1 MATVYSIRHHR
12 GRGISVVDAAPV
24 NTAVRCGQSW
34 AVPSRR
40 MEPWGRELVGRV
52 EERWFDS
59 ELLATNP
66 LGDPARRPVLVY
78 LPPGYDDSD
87 DRYPSI
93 YLIQGLSG
101 QVDMWRNRS
110 AFRPNVPE
118 LIDALFAGGD
128 VPPCIVV
135 MVDCWTSLGGS
146 QFVDSPGTGRYHSYL
161 CDEIVPWVDGE
172 FRTLPHA
179 AHRGITGKSSG
190 GYGAMITPMLRP
202 DLFGGLATHAGDAL
216 FEACFLPEFR
226 DAVRAL
232 RDYDGSLDAFWAD
245 FRSRTA
251 LTKKSDMTLVNV
263 GCMAACWSTD
273 DDGTVRLP
281 FDVTTGLLDDEV
293 WARWLAWDPVRMVAD
308 HAEALASMKAIYV
321 DAGTR
326 DEFYLDLGAQAF
338 VDALRANG
346 VEPTFFE
353 LFDATHMGI
362 EYRYPLAI
370 RHLAERLSA

>member
-1 MATVYSIRHHR
+1 MPGTV
-12 GRGISVVDAAPV
+12 GG
-24 NTAVRCGQSW
+24 
-34 AVPSRR
+34 

-59 ELLATNP
+59 ELLAGNP

-87 DRYPSI
+87 ERYPSI

-110 AFRPNVPE
+110 AFRPNVIE
-118 LIDALFAGGD
+118 LIDVLFAGETAGD
-128 VPPCIVV
+128 DGSAPPPCIVV

-146 QFVDSPGTGRYHSYL
+146 QFVDSPGTGQYHSYL
-161 CDEIVPWVDGE
+161 CDEIVPWVDRE
-172 FRTLPHA
+172 FRTLPDVA
-179 AHRGITGKSSG
+179 QRGITGKSSG

-226 DAVRAL
+226 DAARAL
-232 RDYDGSLDAFWAD
+232 RQYDGSFDAFWAD

-251 LTKKSDMTLVNV
+251 MTKGSDMTLINV
-263 GCMAACWSTD
+263 YCMAACWSSD
-273 DDGTVRLP
+273 PDGTVRIP
-281 FDVTTGLLDDEV
+281 FDVRTGELDDEV
-293 WARWLAWDPVRMVAD
+293 WQRWLAWDPVRMVAG
-308 HAEALASMKAIYV
+308 HAEALSGMRAIYV

-338 VDALRANG
+338 VDALGAVD
-346 VEPTFFE
+346 VEPTYFE
-353 LFDATHMGI
+353 FFDAGHMGI
-362 EYRYPLAI
+362 DYRYPVAI
-370 RHLAERLSA
+370 RHLAERLSR